1 MKFRIY
7 FFLLFFFLC
16 FVGQASG
23 QVVVKVYKSKYLLEV
38 YRNNQL
44 TAKYPTV
51 FGNPKGDKMKQGDR
65 KTPIGSFLVKD
76 KYPHK
81 DWAYFIWLDY
91 PNKSSWAKFKE
102 RKAKGLLSAND
113 KIGGEIGIHGVPIG
127 YNRLI
132 SKRVN
137 WTLGCISLTR
147 TDIASL
153 YEILPVGALVEIY
166 E

>member
-1 MKFRIY
+1 MKVKIH
-7 FFLLFFFLC
+7 FFLLIFFLY
-16 FVGQASG
+16 FAIKASD
-23 QVVVKVYKSKYLLEV
+23 QVVAKVYKSKYLLEV
-38 YRNNQL
+38 YNNNRL
-44 TAKYPTV
+44 TARYSTV

-65 KTPIGSFLVKD
+65 KTPIGTFIVKD

-91 PNKSSWAKFKE
+91 PNKTSWAKFQE
-102 RKAKGLLSAND
+102 RKAKGLVSVKD
-113 KIGGEIGIHGVPIG
+113 KIGGEIGIHGVPRGRDI
-127 YNRLI
+127 LI

-147 TDIASL
+147 ADIAAL
-153 YEILPVGALVEIY
+153 YDLLTVGAVVEIY